1 MQLFVPDRRG
11 GGSDPSGEQ
20 LQEAA
25 QARIVE
31 ARRGFDHARGGFA
44 LTWFEHL
51 GQGVGEVGRE
61 TAHELECRSR
71 A

>member
-1 MQLFVPDRRG
+1 MELFVPDRRSG
-11 GGSDPSGEQ
+11 GPDPGGEQ
-20 LQEAA
+20 FQEAA
-25 QARIVE
+25 KARVVE

-44 LTWFEHL
+44 VTRFEHL
-51 GQGVGEVGRE
+51 GQGVGEVVRQ